1 MELPWLK
8 SMIFWSILIIAL
20 LGIFQCTQRT
30 ENKKQASTSM
40 YERLYQCAKELP
52 TTQQGTL
59 QNIQKQIQPNMTQ
72 QELMLLIA
80 SCRKAVPS
88 QSTERYINAIRKLP

>member
-1 MELPWLK
+1 
-8 SMIFWSILIIAL
+8 MIFWSILIIAL

-30 ENKKQASTSM
+30 ENKKQASASM

-52 TTQQGTL
+52 RTQKSTL

-72 QELMLLIA
+72 QELMTLIS
-80 SCRKAVPS
+80 SCRKTIPS
-88 QSTERYINAIRKLP
+88 QSTETYINAIKKLS